1 MSDDD
6 IYPGPERRLAILR
19 LIRDGGGRA
28 NERSLYTAVVQV
40 GYPLTTRDDISA
52 DLNLLAERGCV
63 VNEVFRGQFI
73 VAVLT
78 RIGRDVADGKAAVVG
93 VKKGDVGD

>member
-28 NERSLYTAVVQV
+28 NERSLYTAVIEI

-52 DLNLLAERGCV
+52 DLDLLSRRSCV
-63 VNEVFRGQFI
+63 VNEMFRGQFA
-73 VAVLT
+73 VAALT
-78 RIGRDVADGKAAVVG
+78 RIGRNVADGKAAVVG
-93 VKKGDVGD
+93 VKKGELDA